1 MLTKRKKER
10 IVSVLKRIVLYAMF
24 VWIVLTVLLIFADEL
39 NHANARFVAI
49 TGLIA
54 YALRGITTFTEFLFE
69 EDEEETVEKT
79 EQSKKKDEE
88 KVEKIEK
95 AETKNEETKL
105 PKTKTTP
112 TKRTAK

>member
-24 VWIVLTVLLIFADEL
+24 VWIVLTILLIFADEL
-39 NHANARFVAI
+39 NHANAKFIAI

-54 YALRGITTFTEFLFE
+54 YALRGIATFTEFLFE
-69 EDEEETVEKT
+69 EDEEETVEKP
-79 EQSKKKDEE
+79 EQSKKKDEG
-88 KVEKIEK
+88 KIEK
-95 AETKNEETKL
+95 VETKNEETKL
-105 PKTKTTP
+105 LKTKTTP